1 LRAHRRERR
10 VSKPAGAS
18 VLIVDD
24 QPQNLVAL
32 EAVLLP
38 LQLNVVSAGS
48 GEEALRHLLDEDY
61 AVILLDVQMPGMD
74 GFETAE
80 FIKRR
85 DKTAHIPIIFL
96 TAIDKEQRQVFR
108 GYSVGAVDYLF
119 KPFEPDVLRS
129 KVATFVDLYEKN
141 SALRTSEERFRTAFA
156 NAPIGIALIGTD
168 GAWVQANRA
177 LVELVGY
184 SQHELF
190 ERELWQLSHPED
202 QAADRA
208 QYRRLFAGEAGA
220 FEAEKRLVHRDG
232 TTVNVL
238 VGASLARDAAG
249 MPTNYI
255 LQLVDVTERRRAE
268 LEHAER
274 LRHQA
279 ARAEAEAVT
288 DTISK
293 IQRVTDAALAHLE
306 LDQMTRELVS
316 HFREI
321 MAADSAAILLM
332 EPGGE
337 ELRVG
342 ATAGVDADLSDLLVP
357 LGEGFV
363 GGIARDAQA
372 SAIADLPDGR
382 LESALRAAGARSA
395 LGVPMLVEGR
405 VSGVIGVATRE
416 ERQFTPEDQSLL
428 QLVADRAALA
438 IEHARV
444 YKRELGVVE
453 VLQRSLLPER
463 LPRLPGIQVGAR
475 YLPGGAGAEV
485 GGDWYDAIPLE
496 GGRIGLALGDVVGHG
511 IGAAALMGQLRNALR
526 AYAVEGH
533 PPAEVV
539 SRLNLLV
546 QTLEQG
552 RMATLVYMVLAA
564 DLGSVTFTSAG
575 HLPPLLVGPDGS
587 AEYLES
593 PRVPPL
599 GVLARAAY
607 SETEAEIP
615 SGSTLVLYT
624 DGLVE
629 ERGASIGR
637 GLDALKRAALAGA
650 HDPDALCEHIIATL
664 LADREATDDVAVLAL
679 KTVQLDKGRIELEVI
694 GDPDALGSMRKTL
707 ERWLGVAGATADD
720 KHAFQIACHEVTS
733 NAIEH
738 GHRFGETKVTVAAE
752 LDGPDAIVTVTDS
765 GRWREPQESDRGRGL
780 DLARALMD
788 SVEIEPADAGTT
800 VRLRRHLNGKKPAPK
815 RAKPRASRTKTAS
828 DGRTRNRSRR
838 S

>member
-1 LRAHRRERR
+1 
-10 VSKPAGAS
+10 
-18 VLIVDD
+18 
-24 QPQNLVAL
+24 
-32 EAVLLP
+32 
-38 LQLNVVSAGS
+38 
-48 GEEALRHLLDEDY
+48 
-61 AVILLDVQMPGMD
+61 
-74 GFETAE
+74 
-80 FIKRR
+80 
-85 DKTAHIPIIFL
+85 
-96 TAIDKEQRQVFR
+96 
-108 GYSVGAVDYLF
+108 
-119 KPFEPDVLRS
+119 
-129 KVATFVDLYEKN
+129 
-141 SALRTSEERFRTAFA
+141 
-156 NAPIGIALIGTD
+156 
-168 GAWVQANRA
+168 
-177 LVELVGY
+177 
-184 SQHELF
+184 
-190 ERELWQLSHPED
+190 
-202 QAADRA
+202 
-208 QYRRLFAGEAGA
+208 
-220 FEAEKRLVHRDG
+220 
-232 TTVNVL
+232 
-238 VGASLARDAAG
+238 
-249 MPTNYI
+249 
-255 LQLVDVTERRRAE
+255 
-268 LEHAER
+268 
-274 LRHQA
+274 
-279 ARAEAEAVT
+279 
-288 DTISK
+288 
-293 IQRVTDAALAHLE
+293 
-306 LDQMTRELVS
+306 
-316 HFREI
+316 
-321 MAADSAAILLM
+321 
-332 EPGGE
+332 
-337 ELRVG
+337 
-342 ATAGVDADLSDLLVP
+342 
-357 LGEGFV
+357 
-363 GGIARDAQA
+363 
-372 SAIADLPDGR
+372 
-382 LESALRAAGARSA
+382 
-395 LGVPMLVEGR
+395 MLVEGR

-752 LDGPDAIVTVTDS
+752 LKGPDAVVTVTDS
-765 GRWREPQESDRGRGL
+765 GRWREPRESDRGRGL

-800 VRLRRHLNGKKPAPK
+800 VRLRRRLNGKKPAAK
-815 RAKPRASRTKTAS
+815 RAKPRASRTKAAR
-828 DGRTRNRSRR
+828 DGGTRNRSRR